1 MKGKSLLP
9 ESKKVLKPKPTSA
22 KSSLAEQVICALRK
36 VLSDKSKTYSF
47 FSLNS
52 SIFNQLFKH
61 ITSFIVSG
69 NNLFLFDVINSPAN
83 ENFSSIGT
91 LVPGIAR

>member
-1 MKGKSLLP
+1 MLFFNILLIIYDLEVIIKWKKTKSDDYL
-9 ESKKVLKPKPTSA
+9 
-22 KSSLAEQVICALRK
+22 IYFWN
-36 VLSDKSKTYSF
+36 LSNKSKTYSF
-47 FSLNS
+47 FLLNS

-69 NNLFLFDVINSPAN
+69 NNLFLFVVINSSAN